1 VVWIAALPTQASQ
14 RSVASAIKPNATSTA
29 NSGIASRPQE
39 FDEVLDEEPVEGL
52 GAGGNGFGGG
62 AVDGAA
68 AADEDPADAI
78 ELADDDGPV
87 CSC

>member
-14 RSVASAIKPNATSTA
+14 RSVASAIKPNATNTA
-29 NSGIASRPQE
+29 NKGIASRAQELDEE
-39 FDEVLDEEPVEGL
+39 FDEEFVEGL
-52 GAGGNGFGGG
+52 GAGDDGVGSG
-62 AVDGAA
+62 AVED
-68 AADEDPADAI
+68 AADAV